1 MLTNEDKLLLNKMFL
16 LSNKIF
22 KLYNTLYEL
31 EINNQKNSNLYL
43 KNLKYLN
50 LLIDIENDLYKNIP
64 YKKIELY
71 LEYSDRAKL
80 FKKIGDLT
88 LITRDFYELYI
99 YKRVYNRLQ
108 SIENSFFIEKYQNSN
123 IEKKEPYYDKA
134 TILYQII
141 NEDFFRSLIFEA
153 DIKSQEINNK
163 DYKNNFILLKY
174 IISFLNKNIETNY
187 LNNFKVEDQLI
198 INNKAYSDMININ
211 PKDYDRI
218 ISNYYFNNIYLELK
232 NIINI
237 VTNDYKIMLYNLIIK
252 AYMNIN
258 PNYIYLKNIIYDIIN
273 TNSNLIELNVL
284 NHYRDNV
291 SILRSERLVLNGN
304 SK

>member
-237 VTNDYKIMLYNLIIK
+237 VPNDYKIMLYNVIIK